1 MTFQLSADENEG
13 ASGVKADE
21 GDTQGGPKVDIA
33 SKLAVLTKDLTYYTK
48 YIGEGIYPAELEQ
61 KVRVVQDDDEG
72 FPGTIPIWFSL
83 NMQPSGSSS
92 VVRMNWRAKVTDYL
106 AMDWN
111 SDFIRDLSRP
121 EIEFTR
127 SWTVE
132 GKVGGEFPYV
142 EATGAETHSVTSHP
156 TKPFV
161 IEYGSNGFTCKTLAM
176 KRAPH
181 VCATTE
187 WANMSFETRIIQ
199 MELRPRGL
207 ISTCQGVYEQIK
219 TKSVLTIG
227 TGYVVMTEISI
238 PEITTRAVRD
248 SRSLHGSTFTVT
260 SEVEDADGN
269 PMVTGK
275 DEGGWLKRLIRRL
288 SGPSD
293 RWAEQQITRYDV
305 GNPISTIRAA
315 SPVTSRRGG
324 PMSSLQW
331 YRDTITKGP

>member
-1 MTFQLSADENEG
+1 MTFQLSADENEGASGVKADEGEIKGASGVETNDREDKG

-33 SKLAVLTKDLTYYTK
+33 SKLTVPTKDLTYYTK

-127 SWTVE
+127 SWPVE

-142 EATGAETHSVTSHP
+142 
-156 TKPFV
+156 
-161 IEYGSNGFTCKTLAM
+161 
-176 KRAPH
+176 
-181 VCATTE
+181 
-187 WANMSFETRIIQ
+187 
-199 MELRPRGL
+199 
-207 ISTCQGVYEQIK
+207 
-219 TKSVLTIG
+219 
-227 TGYVVMTEISI
+227 
-238 PEITTRAVRD
+238 
-248 SRSLHGSTFTVT
+248 
-260 SEVEDADGN
+260 
-269 PMVTGK
+269 
-275 DEGGWLKRLIRRL
+275 
-288 SGPSD
+288 
-293 RWAEQQITRYDV
+293 
-305 GNPISTIRAA
+305 
-315 SPVTSRRGG
+315 
-324 PMSSLQW
+324 
-331 YRDTITKGP
+331 